1 MKRKEEV
8 QSELHFLWLRQFFLF
23 FNFTIHCIKT
33 SRAFPLPWFYGRKG
47 YISVQIMSFSFGK
60 KKKKKTL
67 SDFIFSLWGC
77 LVCVFKQL
85 FSVFKQHFTHFNSLF
100 HSHVFSQMFSN
111 NNFQFLNTYTKR
123 VYHLNSHKLAHPKK
137 MATDKYY
144 IQE

>member
-60 KKKKKTL
+60 RKKKTL
-67 SDFIFSLWGC
+67 SDFIFSL
-77 LVCVFKQL
+77 
-85 FSVFKQHFTHFNSLF
+85 
-100 HSHVFSQMFSN
+100 
-111 NNFQFLNTYTKR
+111 
-123 VYHLNSHKLAHPKK
+123 YHLNSHKLAHPKK
-137 MATDKYY
+137 IATYKYY

>member
-60 KKKKKTL
+60 KKKKL
-67 SDFIFSLWGC
+67 FRISYSHYGGVWF
-77 LVCVFKQL
+77 VFL
-85 FSVFKQHFTHFNSLF
+85 
-100 HSHVFSQMFSN
+100 N
-111 NNFQFLNTYTKR
+111 NYFQFLNNISRISTHFFTHTYF
-123 VYHLNSHKLAHPKK
+123 HKCFQ
-137 MATDKYY
+137 TT
-144 IQE
+144 IFSF